1 MSVND
6 FDVIEIKLSSL
17 SAQVTELWDHLM
29 SHEMQ
34 LVDQL
39 EVKLHFC
46 WFRFLLISRFLEFLE
61 FWDELMEI
69 NTK

>member
-1 MSVND
+1 MSIND

-17 SAQVTELWDHLM
+17 STQVTELWDHLM

-39 EVKLHFC
+39 EVKSH
-46 WFRFLLISRFLEFLE
+46 SS
-61 FWDELMEI
+61 
-69 NTK
+69 